1 MFFTKKS
8 VKIGMAMAILFA
20 FVSTSFKSE
29 TGKYFEIA
37 KNIEIFANLYKEV
50 NTYYVDDLEP
60 SKLMRTGL
68 DAMLHSLDPYTN
80 YISESEMEGF
90 KYMAEGRYNGIGAQI
105 EVIDDYITIAGLYK
119 DSPAMKANLKVG
131 DMIVAVDGKSAKGKS
146 HDEVDAILKGYP
158 GTDVELTIRRP
169 GEKKEFTTT
178 LTRGEVKVPNVPYS
192 GMLSNDIG
200 YIVLT
205 TFTRQAGNNVKKA
218 LKKLKKD
225 HPDMKGVILDLRNN
239 GGGLLTE
246 AVNVANVFIDKDE
259 LVVKTRGKIK
269 EWDRTFKTLNA
280 PVDLDIPLAVMIN
293 KNAASASE
301 IVSGVMQDLDRGIL
315 VGQRSYGKGLVQNTR
330 DVGYHSKV
338 KMTIA
343 KYYIPS
349 NRCIQAVSYKDG
361 EPVDVPDEKR
371 SEFKTRNGRIVRD
384 GGGLKP
390 DLYLPKEETPV
401 VIEELKKQ
409 HIIFKYANVFCY
421 GLDSIDAPDKFHFDK
436 WDDFQNFLTENHF
449 QYETKS
455 EKLLDELLDSS
466 GKEKLS
472 VLGEINHLKQK
483 IAGEK
488 NNAIEQY
495 KDEIVKLI
503 EKEIVGRYYFKRGE
517 VQINLRNDAEL
528 DAAVEALSDVQ
539 KYKATLN
546 L

>member
-1 MFFTKKS
+1 MFSTKKTI
-8 VKIGMAMAILFA
+8 KIGVIVAVLFVM
-20 FVSTSFKSE
+20 VSTSFKSE

-90 KYMAEGRYNGIGAQI
+90 KYLAEGRYNGIGAQI
-105 EVIDDYITIAGLYK
+105 EVIDDYITITGLYK
-119 DSPAMKANLKVG
+119 DSPAKEANIKVG

-146 HDEVDAILKGYP
+146 HDEIDAILKGYP

-169 GEKKEFTTT
+169 GDRKDFKTT

-192 GMLSNDIG
+192 GMLNEDVG
-200 YIVLT
+200 YIALT

-218 LKKLKKD
+218 LKNLKKD

-246 AVNVANVFIDKDE
+246 AVNVSNVFIDKDE
-259 LVVKTRGKIK
+259 LVVRTKGKIK
-269 EWDRTFKTLNA
+269 EWDRTFKTLNG
-280 PVDLDIPLAVMIN
+280 PVDVDVPLAVMIN

-301 IVSGVMQDLDRGIL
+301 IVSGVIQDLDRGIL

-361 EPVDVPDEKR
+361 EPIDVPDEER
-371 SEFKTRNGRIVRD
+371 GEFKTRNGRVVRD

-390 DLYLPKEETPV
+390 DIYLPKEETAV
-401 VIEELKKQ
+401 IIEELLKQ
-409 HIIFKYANVFCY
+409 HAIFKYANKFCY
-421 GLDSIDAPDKFHFDK
+421 GLDSIDTPEKFHFDK
-436 WDDFQNFLTENHF
+436 WNDFLSFLENEHF
-449 QYETKS
+449 QYETKT
-455 EKLLDELLDSS
+455 EELLNQLVSSS
-466 GKEKLS
+466 GKEKLPILGDLNQLKLKISHEKNS
-472 VLGEINHLKQK
+472 VINQYKGEIT
-483 IAGEK
+483 
-488 NNAIEQY
+488 
-495 KDEIVKLI
+495 KLI
-503 EKEIVGRYYFKRGE
+503 EKEIIGRYYFKKGE
-517 VQINLRNDAEL
+517 IQIGLRNDTEL
-528 DAAVEALSDVQ
+528 DAAVGALTDAQ
-539 KYKATLN
+539 KYKTTLN